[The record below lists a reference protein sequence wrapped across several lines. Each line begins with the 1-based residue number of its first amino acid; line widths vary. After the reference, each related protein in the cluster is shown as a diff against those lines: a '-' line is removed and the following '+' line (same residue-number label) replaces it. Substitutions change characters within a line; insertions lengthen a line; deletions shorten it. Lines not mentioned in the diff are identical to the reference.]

1 MTAISQTSVQYA
13 WHSIGRTSHE
23 RNGEDISLKA
33 GSTYEGR
40 VDLFVSSVF
49 FVSRLFRISNV
60 TLVPVPSVTLLFPM
74 FVWWKREK

>member
-1 MTAISQTSVQYA
+1 VQNVICPGLAGMTAISQTSVQYA

-40 VDLFVSSVF
+40 VDFFVSIVF
-49 FVSRLFRISNV
+49 FVSRLFR
-60 TLVPVPSVTLLFPM
+60 LFLPAFQM
-74 FVWWKREK
+74 FVWW